1 MTDIAITII
10 GIAGAIAFVFLL
22 ADKHA
27 RKISCRESVA
37 EDHDTDDPES
47 LSNEYFYD
55 RWK

>member
-37 EDHDTDDPES
+37 EDPES